1 MSERPE
7 SIQGSNVESQSS
19 TVSQGGQRR
28 ARSEFEGD
36 TDHSSATRRRLEEI
50 YRPQWTMSSSL
61 EEILLG
67 GSTLRTDM
75 MLNDFLRSNLGGRG
89 VVDTNENVAME
100 IFVLRPTMFI
110 NDNEILGLIT
120 ASPSYRELEERKTL
134 LEAINKLNDKG
145 VVSLGQWRG
154 FKSKNTITPFARGK
168 LNEAITQV
176 QTAESSEVNER
187 MSRKEEERRRRA
199 LEMKFT
205 ISTTIEEVL
214 FKGEFRYKDMNL
226 NDFLLMRFGGRGIIA
241 TSENV
246 LLEEFFKDPAKYI
259 RDKGVLN
266 EIKTTDAYLS
276 IEGVVREE
284 MDKGEDVRKLKQ
296 AGVYNLQ
303 KWSEATAQVK
313 ESVHEITK
321 SFLDAALEEAK
332 KPTMT
337 SAPIKMEG
345 CYESVYNS
353 RWSHVVE
360 VVGGKGTVMKVKE
373 GKPEKSWTYRAVGRT
388 LERNDG
394 LQQSGEVPPRLMVL
408 ASEKGWPYSWNV
420 LHGTGNDLCV
430 NCEVERVWQIVLD
443 DITKWFSNF
452 DLTLNPSPLP
462 RVLIGTPGI
471 GKSVNAGSYLLYQL
485 LHYDVEKLQVV
496 AYCFGI
502 TMYVFDKAN
511 RTVTKYVGNKTSR
524 SVLDGLWQRG
534 MKGYI
539 IYDVAK
545 EGTPPDPDFAPSR
558 GWGMIVVSSPKVSNY
573 AKWATQVRASRII
586 MNCPEKD
593 DVKAMCAWM
602 KRGLKPDKQAGYWE
616 MVEKHM
622 KNVGPIPRHIFD
634 EGSYIDR
641 MDAVNDALLAIKD
654 TDVEEY
660 FTLGGEEK
668 KWYSEYPCHKL
679 VKIVRARKV
688 EGAEGFFNAPICTD
702 IEFRIA
708 DRLAEK
714 KGAKDFL
721 LLILASHGTL
731 VSQLLEKLG
740 LRAFIYGEFVIALL
754 KELKELPPPSPSEPQ
769 DSVLKISHQGYPTRT
784 VGLKE
789 LEGGVTRIPMEY
801 GVLYIPAVQNFPL
814 VDGFFFVDSPRRTLV
829 ALQMTTASAHHTT
842 ATTVRQFIECMAAY
856 FEGWDELSQD
866 MSWDIIYIQHA
877 DSTPMKKW
885 QRCDVV
891 NSNNVSRAENREI
904 VVFWEEEV
912 HQYLAAIS
920 SDDARR
926 DEALRS

>member
-1 MSERPE
+1 MSGRPE

-36 TDHSSATRRRLEEI
+36 TDHSSATRRRLEGT
-50 YRPQWTMSSSL
+50 YRPQWTMRSSL

-67 GSTLRTDM
+67 GSILRTDM
-75 MLNDFLRSNLGGRG
+75 LLNDFLQNYVGGRAA
-89 VVDTNENVAME
+89 VDEDHNVTME
-100 IFVLRPTMFI
+100 MFVQEPDDYVQDQQLLKRI
-110 NDNEILGLIT
+110 CNLT
-120 ASPSYRELEERKTL
+120 AYQVY
-134 LEAINKLNDKG
+134 KLNHEG
-145 VVSLGQWRG
+145 LFSLEQWKDYEG
-154 FKSKNTITPFARGK
+154 KDMVTPAARTK
-168 LNEAITQV
+168 LNAAITQV

-205 ISTTIEEVL
+205 ISTTIEDVL
-214 FKGEFRYKDMNL
+214 FKGEFCYKDMNL

-259 RDKGVLN
+259 RVKGVLN

-321 SFLDAALEEAK
+321 SFLDAALEEAN
-332 KPTMT
+332 KPTTM

-360 VVGGKGTVMKVKE
+360 VPGGEGTVMKVKE
-373 GKPEKSWTYRAVGRT
+373 GKPKQSWTYRAVGRT

-408 ASEKGWPYSWNV
+408 ASDKGWPYSWNV

-452 DLTLNPSPLP
+452 HLTLNPSPLP

-485 LHYDVEKLQVV
+485 LHYDAEKLQVV
-496 AYCFGI
+496 AYCFGE
-502 TMYVFDKAN
+502 TMYVFDKTTK
-511 RTVTKYVGNKTSR
+511 TVTKYKGNIISE

-545 EGTPPDPDFAPSR
+545 EGTPPDPDFAPST

-573 AKWATQVRASRII
+573 AKWAKQVRASRII

-602 KRGLKPDKQAGYWE
+602 KRNETLEKQAGYWE

-641 MDAVNDALLAIKD
+641 MGAVDDALLAIKD

-721 LLILASHGTL
+721 LLILRSHGAL
-731 VSQLLEKLG
+731 ISHLLEKLG
-740 LRAFIYGEFVIALL
+740 LRAFMYGEFVIALL
-754 KELKELPPPSPSEPQ
+754 KELKELPPPSPSKPRS
-769 DSVLKISHQGYPTRT
+769 SVLKINHQGHPTRT

-789 LEGGVTRIPMEY
+789 LQGGVTRIPMEY

-814 VDGFFFVDSPRRTLV
+814 VDGFFFVDSPRKTLV
-829 ALQMTTASAHHTT
+829 GLQITTAGEHHTIPS
-842 ATTVRQFIECMAAY
+842 TVSLFNERMAEY
-856 FEGWDELSQD
+856 FEGWEELSRD
-866 MSWDIIYIQHA
+866 MSWEIVYIQHEN
-877 DSTPMKKW
+877 STMIKKW
-885 QRCDVV
+885 QRCGPV
-891 NSNNVSRAENREI
+891 NTENLSLAENEI
-904 VVFWEEEV
+904 VAFWNGKV
-912 HQYLAAIS
+912 HQYQFVLTTDFVNKIRAK
-920 SDDARR
+920 
-926 DEALRS
+926 